1 MKNRNFDDIKDQYIH
16 EALVLAYNAL
26 DEKGYNAL
34 AQLEGYLFSD
44 DPTYITPY
52 KDARKTL
59 EAIDRDELMQHI
71 LKGYFEV

>member
-1 MKNRNFDDIKDQYIH
+1 MTNRNFDEIKDQYIH
-16 EALVLAYNAL
+16 DALVLAYNAL

-34 AQLEGYLFSD
+34 NQLEGYLFSD

-59 EAIDRDELMQHI
+59 EAIDRDELMKHI
-71 LKGYFEV
+71 LKGYFGI